1 MSTTG
6 GTWRLS
12 DVDLEMGA
20 GSLKLEVITWNVG
33 NADPSTAW
41 PKVLGGLP
49 EDVDM
54 LVIGLQESTFSIKGD
69 KDVTS
74 KVDIIASIH
83 HTKAALSKALPR
95 MRIVKHCFRA
105 QMQLYVLAEKE
116 LCSRITN
123 VEERIE
129 NTGFLHVFPNKGGL
143 LVSLQVDGTKLAFL
157 SSHLA
162 AHEGVEM
169 CQIRNSSVEEILG
182 GTRVGDT
189 RFDVSTQSHHT
200 FFMGDMNY
208 RSTFSKDVPKSESKI
223 ELGKDASKEAE
234 VTKNMQ
240 ARIKKADAAEDDDS
254 DDDDGTDTD
263 ANAKLSKKAQKE
275 EDRKKIMAM
284 IASEAWSELL
294 KLDELSR
301 EVAACRVLSGFT
313 PAVPS
318 FPPTFKRTRRQI
330 IQPSSGQQAVGS
342 RKWDVIDTDVELYK
356 SSETS
361 AATETPPASP
371 GSATET
377 EKARRNSMSKALAT
391 LGGGSSKAGKGAD
404 LALLPSNH
412 VMRFY
417 DKKRLPSFTDRI
429 LTRSLP
435 RFASMLTLHSFCSME
450 EADTSDHK
458 PVKASFTVQVGE
470 SPRSFVFS
478 RSCLWDAAH

>member
-1 MSTTG
+1 MSGT
-6 GTWRLS
+6 TWRLS
-12 DVDLEMGA
+12 DVELDLGGA
-20 GSLKLEVITWNVG
+20 LRVEVITWNVG
-33 NADPSTAW
+33 NADPSVAW

-49 EDVDM
+49 ENVDM
-54 LVIGLQESTFSIKGD
+54 LVVGLQESTFSIKGD
-69 KDVTS
+69 KDAMS
-74 KVDIIASIH
+74 KVDIMASIN
-83 HTKAALSKALPR
+83 HTKAALTKALPR

-105 QMQLYVLAEKE
+105 QMQLYVFAEKD

-123 VEERIE
+123 VEERLE
-129 NTGFLHVFPNKGGL
+129 NTGFLHLFPNKGGL

-223 ELGKDASKEAE
+223 ELGKDAAKEAE
-234 VTKNMQ
+234 VNKNMQ

-254 DDDDGTDTD
+254 EDDDGTDTD
-263 ANAKLSKKAQKE
+263 AHAKMSKKAQKE
-275 EDRKKIMAM
+275 EDRKKIISM
-284 IASEAWSELL
+284 IASESWSELL

-330 IQPSSGQQAVGS
+330 IQPSGQQAAGS
-342 RKWDVIDTDVELYK
+342 RKWDITDTDVELYRAP
-356 SSETS
+356 ETTSTAAAES
-361 AATETPPASP
+361 APASP
-371 GSATET
+371 GSAKEP
-377 EKARRNSMSKALAT
+377 EKVRRSSISSALAA
-391 LGGGSSKAGKGAD
+391 LGGASSKINKGVD
-404 LALLPSNH
+404 LALLPTNH
-412 VMRFY
+412 AMRFY